1 MFNSN
6 TSLSRTA
13 KRVVQSIAAAGL
25 MLGMSV
31 QATPA
36 AEKITFM
43 MSWRAQADQGG
54 YFQAL
59 AKGYYAECGLEVEI
73 RQGGPGIDPA
83 QLLAGGAIDFTLSPF
98 IDTVVGLNDAGF
110 PARSIMAIFQRSAQM
125 LMTHE
130 GNGIEKLEDMKGSPI
145 MIAAISRRTFW
156 PFFRDKYGWDD
167 SQIRQYTGQLA
178 PFLSDPKAVQQGFIT
193 NEPFLLKKQTGE
205 TVKTFLLADY
215 GYQTYGTMVVTSQT
229 MIDTKPEVVQ
239 CMVDSIKKGWADY
252 LQDPSAAFEIIKKE
266 EPKNTDELM
275 AYAYKTIKD
284 LNLVETDE
292 TREKGFGYMNEE
304 RWKAHSEMLV
314 SLGLFKPF
322 DYKSM
327 YTLQFLNK

>member
-1 MFNSN
+1 MLKDTKPF
-6 TSLSRTA
+6 LETA
-13 KRVVQSIAAAGL
+13 KKTLKCISAAAI
-25 MLGMSV
+25 MLGATV

-59 AKGYYAECGLEVEI
+59 AKGYYAECGLDVEI

-98 IDTVVGLNDAGF
+98 IDTVVGLNEAGF
-110 PARSIMAIFQRSAQM
+110 PARSVMAIFQRSAQM
-125 LMTHE
+125 LMTRE

-193 NEPFLLKKQTGE
+193 NEPFLIKNQTGE
-205 TVKTFLLADY
+205 TVKTFLLADH

-229 MIDTKPEVVQ
+229 MIDQKPEIVQ

-275 AYAYKTIKD
+275 NYAFNTIKE
-284 LNLVETDE
+284 LQLVETDE

-304 RWKAHSEMLV
+304 RWKAHHDMLV